1 MNRRLAT
8 QLTGSILLSA
18 GLILLVACGSA
29 EVVPTPVTEM
39 GGEVLSTVEAAPT
52 AVANTD
58 PAGYPP
64 PPAEAAQSGD
74 PYPGGGNPLIIP
86 PTFTPPAS
94 YPAMATAEVF
104 QEPRFRIDQPVGVSA
119 TAITGQAP
127 PNTPIA
133 ILDITYNGAVLGTGR
148 SDESG
153 RFSIPVSG
161 LVGGNRIGLGISELA
176 PGQTLEQMAEAYFP
190 YRGEGFMNIPNLGMY
205 FDTALITP

>member
-1 MNRRLAT
+1 MNR
-8 QLTGSILLSA
+8 QLIIRITGSFLISCF
-18 GLILLVACGSA
+18 LILLAACGSA
-29 EVVPTPVTEM
+29 EAVPTPVTEM
-39 GGEVLSTVEAAPT
+39 GGEALSTIEAAPT
-52 AVANTD
+52 AVTNAD
-58 PAGYPP
+58 SAGYPP
-64 PPAEAAQSGD
+64 PPAEVGQSGD

-104 QEPRFRIDQPVGVSA
+104 QEPRFRFDQPISVNAS
-119 TAITGQAP
+119 AITGQAP

-161 LVGGNRIGLGISELA
+161 LVSGNRIGLGISELA
-176 PGQTLEQMAEAYFP
+176 PGQTLEEMAQIYFP